1 MQPELQISIM
11 KQLESNLQIK
21 ATKIITPYLQL
32 KNTPVNFSL
41 KVQKTNPFS
50 EKNTNDIST
59 IVLCSR

>member
-1 MQPELQISIM
+1 M
-11 KQLESNLQIK
+11 KQLEINLQIK